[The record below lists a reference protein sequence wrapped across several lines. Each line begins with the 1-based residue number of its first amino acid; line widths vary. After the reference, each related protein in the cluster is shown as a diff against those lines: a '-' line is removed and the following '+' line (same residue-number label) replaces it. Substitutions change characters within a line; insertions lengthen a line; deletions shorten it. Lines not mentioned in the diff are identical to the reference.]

1 MKKISMLLI
10 MVILLTLL
18 PLGKTASAEDKVP
31 TITIQGVT
39 EDVKVTVETQNF
51 PANREFVA
59 RMGLFGTKGVGGV
72 KVGEVNSGKGG
83 SLKFTFSIPASLHDE
98 NKIAIRLESTASGYY
113 AYNWFTNT
121 TFGNH
126 TGGTPAEEVPTQATI
141 MVASVKED
149 TLVIIKGVDFPTEET
164 FTVLMGE
171 EGTKGIDGEE
181 AGTLEL
187 DGESDFIK
195 SYPIPSILRSETKLD
210 IRFESTETDLAVY
223 ATFTNKTG
231 TSGGTS
237 EDYNDG
243 GTSDIPTIA
252 ILSVKEDESVTLKT
266 HNFPSSREFKVL
278 MGKMGTRGIGG
289 IHVTTFSSGAGG
301 TLTKTFDIPDGLKGN
316 YQIAIRLQTPDG
328 IFFAYNWFY
337 NDTAGNGSTG
347 TTTPG
352 YTGIPTFSINA
363 VDKGDTVTIKT
374 HNFPADIDFKVLMGK
389 MGTKGVSGSV
399 VTQINSGSGGV
410 FAKTFDIPASLAG
423 EERIAIRLEA
433 LSGGYYAY
441 NWFYNA
447 TYP

>member
-1 MKKISMLLI
+1 MKKISLALI
-10 MVILLTLL
+10 MVTLLTLL
-18 PLGKTASAEDKVP
+18 PLGKVASAEEKVP
-31 TITIQGVT
+31 MITIRGVT
-39 EDVKVTVETQNF
+39 EDEKVTVETQNF
-51 PANREFVA
+51 PANREFIA
-59 RMGLFGTKGVGGV
+59 RMGLFGTKGVDGI
-72 KVGEVNSGKGG
+72 KVGEVNSGKGSG
-83 SLKFTFSIPASLHDE
+83 LKFTFSIPASLYAE
-98 NKIAIRLESTASGYY
+98 SKIAIRLESTTGGYY

-149 TLVIIKGVDFPTEET
+149 TQVIIKGMDFPTDET

-171 EGTKGIDGEE
+171 EGTKGIDGKEV
-181 AGTLEL
+181 GTLDL
-187 DGESDFIK
+187 DGESTFIK
-195 SYPIPSILRSETKLD
+195 SYPIPSSLRSETEID

-223 ATFTNKTG
+223 TTFENKTG
-231 TSGGTS
+231 ASGGTS
-237 EDYNDG
+237 DDYNDG

-266 HNFPSSREFKVL
+266 HNFPAGRDFKVL
-278 MGKMGTRGIGG
+278 MGEMGTRGIKG

-301 TLTKTFDIPDGLKGN
+301 TLTKTFDIPDALKGN
-316 YQIAIRLQTPDG
+316 YRIAIRLQTPDG
-328 IFFAYNWFY
+328 VFFAYNWFY
-337 NDTAGNGSTG
+337 NNTAGNGSTG
-347 TTTPG
+347 TTSPG
-352 YTGIPTFSINA
+352 YTGIPTFAITA

-374 HNFPADIDFKVLMGK
+374 HNFPANIDFKVLMGK
-389 MGTKGVSGSV
+389 MGTKGVGGKV
-399 VTQINSGSGGV
+399 VTQINSGSGGA
-410 FAKTFDIPASLAG
+410 FTKAFDIPGSLAG